1 MDASETDDQREI
13 PSRVSYLPP
22 SRIGRKALTVHVPP
36 EWVVNL
42 KIYGVKTG
50 KPLQGLVEEALIDLA
65 DKLKIDL
72 NLIDEDDA
80 GDA

>member
-1 MDASETDDQREI
+1 MDATTTDDQRET
-13 PSRVSYLPP
+13 PQRVSYLPP

-36 EWVVNL
+36 QWMVNL
-42 KIYGVKTG
+42 KIYGAK
-50 KPLQGLVEEALIDLA
+50 KSRSLQGLVEEALIDLA
-65 DKLKIDL
+65 GKLDIDL